1 MLASVLKRA
10 GGLGIGTAIGQGVVL
25 AGTPFLVR
33 LYGPASFGILALLL
47 TATNISIAV
56 GCARFDLA
64 VPSAPEADVAPLA
77 RLCATIA
84 LGLGVTV
91 ALAAFLVEPALSGG
105 PFRELVRHP
114 LLVGLAVLSGA
125 LFQLVSSAQLRRG
138 AITVMA
144 GLRALQGVIF
154 VALALLPAVGL
165 LWAQALS
172 YAPALLLLPAIL
184 RGSAGSD
191 GIRAIAA
198 RYRTFAKL
206 GLPGAILDVFGYSL
220 CIWIVTYA
228 YGAAGSGELSQVQR
242 IVGAPL
248 MLVSISLGQILLR
261 QSAEMADDQ
270 AGLRLLLKRLMA
282 LMAGG
287 AVAALVVLA
296 VIGEPVLG
304 LVLGSKWHIDTRFI
318 LAISTAVFVRAIVS
332 PVSAILATARRFDL
346 ALRWQLLY
354 FASASLLFTLASR
367 MLTLDHFVIFYA
379 LHEAVLYLIYL
390 RIIMSIF
397 PKRLKI

>member
-33 LYGPASFGILALLL
+33 TYGPASFGILALLL

-64 VPSAPEADVAPLA
+64 LPSAPDGDVAPLA
-77 RLCATIA
+77 RLCTGIA
-84 LGLGVTV
+84 AGLAAVVVLV
-91 ALAAFLVEPALSGG
+91 ALLLEPLLAEGAFH
-105 PFRELVRHP
+105 ELVRHP
-114 LLVGLAVLSGA
+114 LLLGLAVLSGA
-125 LFQLVSSAQLRRG
+125 LFQLVSSAQLRQG

-154 VALALLPAVGL
+154 VALALVPAIGL

-172 YAPALLLLPAIL
+172 YAPALLLLPTVLKGGGTSGAV
-184 RGSAGSD
+184 
-191 GIRAIAA
+191 RAVAA
-198 RYRTFAKL
+198 RYSTFATL
-206 GLPGAILDVFGYSL
+206 GLPGAILDVVGYSL

-228 YGAAGSGELSQVQR
+228 YGATGSGELSQVQR

-261 QSAEMADDQ
+261 QSAEMVDDPV
-270 AGLRLLLKRLMA
+270 ALRRLLIRLLT

-296 VIGEPVLG
+296 IVGEPVLK
-304 LVLGSKWHIDTRFI
+304 LVLGSKWDVDTRFI

-332 PVSAILATARRFDL
+332 PVSAVLATARRFDL
-346 ALRWQLLY
+346 ALRWQMLY
-354 FASASLLFTLASR
+354 FTSALLLFTVASR
-367 MLTLDHFVIFYA
+367 SLPLNDFVIFYA
-379 LHEAVLYLIYL
+379 LHEMVLYLIYL
-390 RIIMSIF
+390 RIIMSLYD
-397 PKRLKI
+397 KART

>member
-1 MLASVLKRA
+1 VLASVLKRA
-10 GGLGIGTAIGQGVVL
+10 GGLGVGTAIGQGIVL

-33 LYGPASFGILALLL
+33 IYDPASFGILALLL

-64 VPSAPEADVAPLA
+64 LPSAPEGDVAPLA

-84 LGLGVTV
+84 IGLAVTV
-91 ALAAFLVEPALSGG
+91 VVAAFLIAPQLSRG

-114 LLVGLAVLSGA
+114 LLLGMTVLSGA

-144 GLRALQGVIF
+144 WLRALQGVIF
-154 VALALLPAVGL
+154 VGLALLPAIGL

-172 YAPALLLLPAIL
+172 YAPALLLLPAVL
-184 RGSAGSD
+184 RGGEAGTV
-191 GIRAIAA
+191 RAVAA
-198 RYRTFAKL
+198 RYRMFATL
-206 GLPGAILDVFGYSL
+206 GLPGAILDVVGYSL
-220 CIWIVTYA
+220 CVWIVTYA

-261 QSAEMADDQ
+261 QSAEMAEDP
-270 AGLRLLLKRLMA
+270 AGLHRLLVRLLA

-287 AVAALVVLA
+287 AVLALMVLA
-296 VIGEPVLG
+296 VIGEPVLDI
-304 LVLGSKWHIDTRFI
+304 VLGNKWQIDTRFI
-318 LAISTAVFVRAIVS
+318 LAVSAAVFVRAIVS

-346 ALRWQLLY
+346 ALRWQMLY
-354 FASASLLFTLASR
+354 FVSASLSFTLASR
-367 MLTLDHFVIFYA
+367 AMALDKFVLFYA
-379 LHEAVLYLIYL
+379 LHETILYLIYL
-390 RIIMSIF
+390 RVIMSIF
-397 PKRLKI
+397 RKTEI

>member
-1 MLASVLKRA
+1 MR
-10 GGLGIGTAIGQGVVL
+10 I
-25 AGTPFLVR
+25 
-33 LYGPASFGILALLL
+33 YGPASFGILALLL

-64 VPSAPEADVAPLA
+64 LPSAPDVDVMPLA

-84 LGLGVTV
+84 AGLAIVI
-91 ALAAFLVEPALSGG
+91 ALAAILVAPHLSGG

-114 LLVGLAVLSGA
+114 LLLGITVLSGA

-138 AITVMA
+138 AIAVMA
-144 GLRALQGVIF
+144 GLRAFQGMIF
-154 VALALLPAVGL
+154 VGLALLPAIGL

-172 YAPALLLLPAIL
+172 YAPALLLLPGVL
-184 RGSAGSD
+184 RGGKAGGGVRD
-191 GIRAIAA
+191 VAA
-198 RYRTFAKL
+198 RYRSFATL
-206 GLPGAILDVFGYSL
+206 GLPGAILDVIGYSL

-261 QSAEMADDQ
+261 QSAEMAGDPV
-270 AGLRLLLKRLMA
+270 GLRQLLSRLLA
-282 LMAGG
+282 LMACG
-287 AVAALVVLA
+287 AILALVVLA
-296 VIGEPVLG
+296 VIGKPVLDI
-304 LVLGSKWHIDTRFI
+304 VLGSKWNIDTRFI
-318 LAISTAVFVRAIVS
+318 LAISAAVFVRAIVS

-346 ALRWQLLY
+346 ALRWQILY
-354 FASASLLFTLASR
+354 FASASVLFTLASR
-367 MLTLDHFVIFYA
+367 SLALDDFVIFYA
-379 LHEAVLYLIYL
+379 LHEGILYLIYL

-397 PKRLKI
+397 RKAEI

>member
-10 GGLGIGTAIGQGVVL
+10 GGLGIGTAIGQGIVL

-33 LYGPASFGILALLL
+33 IYGPASFGILALLL
-47 TATNISIAV
+47 TATNISIAI

-64 VPSAPEADVAPLA
+64 LPSAPDDDVVPLA

-84 LGLGVTV
+84 LGLAGTV
-91 ALAAFLVEPALSGG
+91 ALAALLLEPHLSGG
-105 PFRELVRHP
+105 PFLELVRHP
-114 LLVGLAVLSGA
+114 FLLGLTVLSGA
-125 LFQLVSSAQLRRG
+125 LFQLVSSVQLRRG
-138 AITVMA
+138 AITIMA

-154 VALALLPAVGL
+154 VALALIPAIGL

-172 YAPALLLLPAIL
+172 YLPALLLLPAVLTGVGGPAVI
-184 RGSAGSD
+184 RGV
-191 GIRAIAA
+191 AA
-198 RYRTFAKL
+198 RYRTFATL
-206 GLPGAILDVFGYSL
+206 GLPGAILDVVGYSL

-261 QSAEMADDQ
+261 QSAEMTEDPIA
-270 AGLRLLLKRLMA
+270 LRRLLVRLLM

-287 AVAALVVLA
+287 AVVALLVLA
-296 VIGEPVLG
+296 VIGKPVLD
-304 LVLGSKWHIDTRFI
+304 LVLGSKWDIDTRFI
-318 LAISTAVFVRAIVS
+318 LAISAAVFVRAIVS
-332 PVSAILATARRFDL
+332 PVSAVLVTSRRFDL

-354 FASASLLFTLASR
+354 FASASLLFTVASR
-367 MLTLDHFVIFYA
+367 SLSLDDFVIFYA
-379 LHEAVLYLIYL
+379 LHEMILYLIYL
-390 RIIMSIF
+390 CITLSIF
-397 PKRLKI
+397 RKG

>member
-1 MLASVLKRA
+1 MLANVLKRA

-33 LYGPASFGILALLL
+33 IYGPASFGILALLL
-47 TATNISIAV
+47 TATNISISV

-64 VPSAPEADVAPLA
+64 IPSAPDDDVAPLA

-84 LGLGVTV
+84 LSLAGAV
-91 ALAAFLVEPALSGG
+91 ALAVLLLAPHLSDG

-114 LLVGLAVLSGA
+114 LLLGFTVLSGA

-144 GLRALQGVIF
+144 GLRALQGMIF
-154 VALALLPAVGL
+154 IALALIPAIGL

-172 YAPALLLLPAIL
+172 YAPALLLLPAVL
-184 RGSAGSD
+184 KGGGSTAVV
-191 GIRAIAA
+191 RAVAA
-198 RYRTFAKL
+198 RYRTFATL
-206 GLPGAILDVFGYSL
+206 GLPGAILDVVGYSL

-228 YGAAGSGELSQVQR
+228 YGATSSGELSQVQR

-261 QSAEMADDQ
+261 QSAEMLDDPVALRQ
-270 AGLRLLLKRLMA
+270 LLVRLLA

-287 AVAALVVLA
+287 AIVALGVLA
-296 VIGEPVLG
+296 VIGKPVLD
-304 LVLGSKWHIDTRFI
+304 LVLGSKWDLDTRFI
-318 LAISTAVFVRAIVS
+318 LAVSAAVFVRAIVS
-332 PVSAILATARRFDL
+332 PVSAVLATARRFDL

-354 FASASLLFTLASR
+354 FTSASLLFTVASR
-367 MLTLDHFVIFYA
+367 SLSLDDFVIFYVV
-379 LHEAVLYLIYL
+379 HEMVLYLIYL

-397 PKRLKI
+397 RKG

>member
-10 GGLGIGTAIGQGVVL
+10 GGLGIGTAIGQGIVL

-33 LYGPASFGILALLL
+33 IYGPASFGILALLL

-64 VPSAPEADVAPLA
+64 LPSAPDDDVVPLA

-84 LGLGVTV
+84 LGLAGTV
-91 ALAAFLVEPALSGG
+91 ALAALLLEPHLSGG
-105 PFRELVRHP
+105 PFLELVRHP
-114 LLVGLAVLSGA
+114 FLLGLTVLSGA
-125 LFQLVSSAQLRRG
+125 LFQLVSSVQLRRG
-138 AITVMA
+138 AITIMA

-154 VALALLPAVGL
+154 VALALIPAIGL

-172 YAPALLLLPAIL
+172 YLPALLLLPAVLKGVGSPAVI
-184 RGSAGSD
+184 RGV
-191 GIRAIAA
+191 AA
-198 RYRTFAKL
+198 RYRTFATL
-206 GLPGAILDVFGYSL
+206 GLPGAILDVVGYSL

-261 QSAEMADDQ
+261 QSAEMTEDPIA
-270 AGLRLLLKRLMA
+270 LRRLLVRLLV

-287 AVAALVVLA
+287 AVVALLVLA
-296 VIGEPVLG
+296 VIGKPVLD
-304 LVLGSKWHIDTRFI
+304 LVLGSKWDIDTRFI
-318 LAISTAVFVRAIVS
+318 LAISAAVFVRAIVS
-332 PVSAILATARRFDL
+332 PVSAVLVTSRRFDL

-354 FASASLLFTLASR
+354 FASASLLFTVASR
-367 MLTLDHFVIFYA
+367 SLSLDDFVIFYA
-379 LHEAVLYLIYL
+379 LHEMILYLIYL
-390 RIIMSIF
+390 CITLSIF
-397 PKRLKI
+397 RKG

>member
-10 GGLGIGTAIGQGVVL
+10 GGLGIGTAVGQGIVL

-33 LYGPASFGILALLL
+33 IYGPASFGILALLL

-64 VPSAPEADVAPLA
+64 LPSAPDEDVVPLA
-77 RLCATIA
+77 RLCTTIA
-84 LGLGVTV
+84 ASLSVAI
-91 ALAAFLVEPALSGG
+91 ALAAFLVAPHLSSG

-114 LLVGLAVLSGA
+114 LLLGITVLSGA

-138 AITVMA
+138 AIAVMA

-154 VALALLPAVGL
+154 VGLALFPTIGL

-172 YAPALLLLPAIL
+172 YAPALLLLPGVL
-184 RGSAGSD
+184 RGGKAGGVRD
-191 GIRAIAA
+191 VAA
-198 RYRTFAKL
+198 RYRTFATL
-206 GLPGAILDVFGYSL
+206 GLPGAILDVIGYSL
-220 CIWIVTYA
+220 CIWIVSYA
-228 YGAAGSGELSQVQR
+228 YGATGSGELSQVQR

-261 QSAEMADDQ
+261 QSAEMMDDP
-270 AGLRLLLKRLMA
+270 AGLRQLLTRLLA

-287 AVAALVVLA
+287 AILALVVLA
-296 VIGEPVLG
+296 VIGKPVLDI
-304 LVLGSKWHIDTRFI
+304 VLGSKWNIDTRFI
-318 LAISTAVFVRAIVS
+318 LAISAAVFVRAIVS

-346 ALRWQLLY
+346 ALRWQILY
-354 FASASLLFTLASR
+354 FASASVLFTLASKS
-367 MLTLDHFVIFYA
+367 LALDDFVIFYA
-379 LHEAVLYLIYL
+379 LHEGILYLIYL

-397 PKRLKI
+397 RKAEI

>member
-33 LYGPASFGILALLL
+33 IYGPASFGILALLL

-64 VPSAPEADVAPLA
+64 LPSAPDEDVAPLA

-84 LGLGVTV
+84 LALAVTV
-91 ALAAFLVEPALSGG
+91 GIFALVLAPHVSEGA
-105 PFRELVRHP
+105 FRELVRHP
-114 LLVGLAVLSGA
+114 LLLGLAVLSGA

-144 GLRALQGVIF
+144 ALRALQGVIF
-154 VALALLPAVGL
+154 VALALVPAIGL

-172 YAPALLLLPAIL
+172 YVPALLLLPAVL
-184 RGSAGSD
+184 RGGGQEVVRAVAG
-191 GIRAIAA
+191 
-198 RYRTFAKL
+198 RYRTFATL
-206 GLPGAILDVFGYSL
+206 GLPGAILDVVGYSL

-261 QSAEMADDQ
+261 QSADMNDDPV
-270 AGLRLLLKRLMA
+270 GLRRLLVRLLG
-282 LMAGG
+282 LMAGA
-287 AVAALVVLA
+287 AVAALGVLA
-296 VIGEPVLG
+296 ILGEPVLD
-304 LVLGSKWHIDTRFI
+304 LVLGSKWNIDTRFI
-318 LAISTAVFVRAIVS
+318 LAISAAVFVRAIVS
-332 PVSAILATARRFDL
+332 PVSAVLATARRFDL

-354 FASASLLFTLASR
+354 FTSASVLFTVASR
-367 MLTLDHFVIFYA
+367 ALSLDDFVIFYA
-379 LHEAVLYLIYL
+379 LHEMVLYLIYL

-397 PKRLKI
+397 RKAGT